1 MIVLGV
7 EETYH
12 SQRQRRPQN
21 VYVPLMV
28 VNQSCTMPYR
38 FAKQGQQL
46 ELCHT
51 VASVASFYVSQLS
64 TLPGRKDSLSL
75 PLAALR

>member
-1 MIVLGV
+1 MVLGV

-12 SQRQRRPQN
+12 TQRQRSTQN
-21 VYVPLMV
+21 VYVPLMI

-38 FAKQGQQL
+38 FAKQGQHLQPS
-46 ELCHT
+46 HT